1 MVTCKNTGIRS
12 LPRFINKPI
21 NRNLLAEIACRYK
34 SGISN
39 RNVDGVTDVNLRRAL
54 LTYSTLH
61 VNNHL
66 CKLVMLQKHYR
77 YSARVGKAPFESL
90 TSTILFIKC
99 YIRSFILPCKSLA
112 SIWSDSDEWLW
123 TPFVHI
129 SSLSTDVCI

>member
-1 MVTCKNTGIRS
+1 MTTCKNTSIQS
-12 LPRFINKPI
+12 LSRFINKPI
-21 NRNLLAEIACRYK
+21 NKNLLAEIACRYK

-39 RNVDGVTDVNLRRAL
+39 RTVYGIIGVNLRRAL

-61 VNNHL
+61 IKNHL

-112 SIWSDSDEWLW
+112 SI
-123 TPFVHI
+123 
-129 SSLSTDVCI
+129 